1 MLYFLPEFV
10 GGGNSPVSHPG
21 SINPGPPEFSRF
33 TRIELERSYRPL
45 SVVFLMAGLA
55 FNGLGLAAAE
65 PLWMMAG
72 LPALII
78 AVGLWRLDP
87 REFIAIDHLA
97 GKIRNER
104 HQGRGIKV
112 RREFRLSHFERLEL
126 VRYYVR
132 RRGKRCMLVL
142 VHRDGHLEKLDDR
155 PDKKEMPQ
163 IAEQIARAAGL
174 PFVDKGELFS
184 A

>member
-1 MLYFLPEFV
+1 MSQQGPIKS
-10 GGGNSPVSHPG
+10 SPPG
-21 SINPGPPEFSRF
+21 FTRF

-45 SVVFLMAGLA
+45 AVVFLIAGLA

-65 PLWMMAG
+65 PLLMLAG
-72 LPALII
+72 LPPLFI

-87 REFIAIDHLA
+87 REFIAIDHLT
-97 GKIRNER
+97 GKIQNER
-104 HQGRGIKV
+104 HQGKGIKV
-112 RREFRLSHFERLEL
+112 RREFRLDHFERLEL

-155 PDKKEMPQ
+155 PDKKEMSEL
-163 IAEQIARAAGL
+163 AEQIARAADL